1 MFRSG
6 HVSVW
11 LARQKEKEVLSECKM
26 HADEVVATVA
36 EMKEVVYSFCQGDSV
51 GIKKHFESVFNKERE
66 ADNRKREILDELSRG
81 PFHPL
86 TTEEVIRV
94 VLTVDDVAANAKSA
108 ARKISSSSSESLPD
122 NIKDGLKILAD
133 MDVKIAEKV
142 REAIVKLV
150 EDPKAAISI
159 TNEVETME
167 ENIDDHRVGLIE
179 NILKHG
185 DKVKSIVAWLM
196 LKEAV
201 ENMENVA
208 DRSEDVADVIRS
220 IAIVS

>member
-11 LARQKEKEVLSECKM
+11 LARQKEKEVLSECKL
-26 HADEVVATVA
+26 HADEVVVTVA
-36 EMKEVVYSFCQGDSV
+36 EMKEVVYSFCEGDLV
-51 GIKKHFESVFNKERE
+51 GIKKHFEFVFNKERE
-66 ADNRKREILDELSRG
+66 ADNRKREILDKLSRG

-86 TTEEVIRV
+86 TTEEVVRV

-108 ARKISSSSSESLPD
+108 ARKISASSSEGLPD